1 MMYLGFALIFIGAG
15 IIARLLSELNYFY
28 KKYGIEKK

>member
-1 MMYLGFALIFIGAG
+1 MMYLGFALIFFGVG
-15 IIARLLSELNYFY
+15 IIARLLDELNYFY